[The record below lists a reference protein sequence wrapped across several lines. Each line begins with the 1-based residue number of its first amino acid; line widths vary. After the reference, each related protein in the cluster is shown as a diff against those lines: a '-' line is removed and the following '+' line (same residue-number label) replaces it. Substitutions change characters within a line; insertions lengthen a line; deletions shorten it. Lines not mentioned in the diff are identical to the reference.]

1 MELMP
6 SAMSRATVVVYESE
20 TVTAL
25 HLLSSGVPQSCSYT
39 HSLLSKHP
47 CVLLGHLSPFSCF
60 VGSFLPP

>member
-25 HLLSSGVPQSCSYT
+25 HLLSSGSWST
-39 HSLLSKHP
+39 AI
-47 CVLLGHLSPFSCF
+47 VLPYALIAF
-60 VGSFLPP
+60 